1 MDQRLQY
8 EELIAGKLQQLP
20 VPDMQDQIWAR
31 IKLQLDL
38 DMPEDDGP
46 GSTPPAPSGPGIM
59 GWGLAVILIAFISIF
74 IISKNK
80 SADTTTQNNS
90 RPSEQIL
97 SPVEPS
103 GSPPGTISTA
113 SDLPVQT
120 NTPEQVLQN
129 DSKDSFVQDNVTVS
143 APVLLDSVGTKASQ
157 DITQLIQPADT
168 TSVPIKRP
176 RGVQGISSNDYRIV
190 PKKDSGNKN

>member
-20 VPDMQDQIWAR
+20 VPDMQDQIWER
-31 IKLQLDL
+31 IKFQLDL

-80 SADTTTQNNS
+80 PSDPATQNNNT
-90 RPSEQIL
+90 PSEQVIL
-97 SPVEPS
+97 PVDQT
-103 GSPPGTISTA
+103 GAPPGTINTTSN
-113 SDLPVQT
+113 SPVQT
-120 NTPEQVLQN
+120 NTPGQVLQN
-129 DSKDSFVQDNVTVS
+129 NSNDSFMQDNVIVS
-143 APVLLDSVGTKASQ
+143 APVVLDSVGAKASQ
-157 DITQLIQPADT
+157 DITQIIQPVDT
-168 TSVPIKRP
+168 TAVPSKRP
-176 RGVQGISSNDYRIV
+176 RGVQGISANDYRIV
-190 PKKDSGNKN
+190 PKKDSVNKQ

>member
-20 VPDMQDQIWAR
+20 VPDMQDQIWER
-31 IKLQLDL
+31 IRFQLDL

-46 GSTPPAPSGPGIM
+46 GSTPPAPSGPGLM

-80 SADTTTQNNS
+80 PADTQIQNITS
-90 RPSEQIL
+90 PSEQIL

-103 GSPPGTISTA
+103 GSPPGTVNTT

-120 NTPEQVLQN
+120 NTPGLVLQN
-129 DSKDSFVQDNVTVS
+129 DSKDSFVQVNVTVF
-143 APVLLDSVGTKASQ
+143 APGAIDSNNTATTQ
-157 DITQLIQPADT
+157 DVVKVIQPADT
-168 TSVPIKRP
+168 TAVPAKRP
-176 RGVQGISSNDYRIV
+176 RGVQGISANDYRIV
-190 PKKDSGNKN
+190 PKKDSVKN

>member
-31 IKLQLDL
+31 IKFQLDL

-59 GWGLAVILIAFISIF
+59 GWGLAVILVAFISIF

-80 SADTTTQNNS
+80 PADTITQNNIN
-90 RPSEQIL
+90 PSEQIL

-103 GSPPGTISTA
+103 GSPPGTISTT
-113 SDLPVQT
+113 SSSPVQASI
-120 NTPEQVLQN
+120 PVQVLPNNSN
-129 DSKDSFVQDNVTVS
+129 DSFMQDNVTVS
-143 APVLLDSVGTKASQ
+143 APVILDSVATKASQ
-157 DITQLIQPADT
+157 DITQVISPVDT
-168 TSVPIKRP
+168 SSVPAKRP
-176 RGVQGISSNDYRIV
+176 RGVQGISANDYRIV
-190 PKKDSGNKN
+190 PKKDSVNKN